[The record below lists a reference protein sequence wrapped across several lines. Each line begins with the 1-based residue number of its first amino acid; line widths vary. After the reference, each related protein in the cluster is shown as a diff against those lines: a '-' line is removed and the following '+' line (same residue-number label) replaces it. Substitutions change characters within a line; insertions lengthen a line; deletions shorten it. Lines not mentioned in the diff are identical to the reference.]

1 MKKIIL
7 SLVVGLSVSYGFK
20 IEYGPGC
27 GPNGLCGAILP
38 ISCLPIP
45 YSNTLDFNIAG
56 MFQEIDDLI
65 EQRIKGSGSN
75 NAEQHWKKV
84 NALFNQINEAN
95 IEKLELLKKITAIE
109 QAKTLDKEES
119 TFNLIKE
126 QQLLNNYGNI
136 ISKGK

>member
-1 MKKIIL
+1 
-7 SLVVGLSVSYGFK
+7 
-20 IEYGPGC
+20 
-27 GPNGLCGAILP
+27 
-38 ISCLPIP
+38 
-45 YSNTLDFNIAG
+45 

-75 NAEQHWKKV
+75 NAEQHWKKI
-84 NALFNQINEAN
+84 NALFNKINEAN

>member
-1 MKKIIL
+1 MRKIIL
-7 SLVVGLSVSYGFK
+7 SLIVGLSVSHSLQ

-27 GPNGLCGAILP
+27 AANGLCGAILP
-38 ISCLPIP
+38 VPCIPVP
-45 YSNTLDFNIAG
+45 YSNSVDFNIAG

-75 NAEQHWKKV
+75 TAEQHWQKI
-84 NALFNQINEAN
+84 NALFDKINETN
-95 IEKLELLKKITAIE
+95 IKKLELLKNITAIE